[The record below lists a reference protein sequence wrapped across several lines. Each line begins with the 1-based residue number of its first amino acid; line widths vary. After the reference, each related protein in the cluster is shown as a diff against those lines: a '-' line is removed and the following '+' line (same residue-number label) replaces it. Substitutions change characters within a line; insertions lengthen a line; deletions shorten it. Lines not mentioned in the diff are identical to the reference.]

1 MRSLILFLAAT
12 SALAQISRQTMS
24 SNTTEDLRGVSAVS
38 AQIAWASGTH
48 GTYLR
53 TTDGHTWIPSQVPN
67 AAMLDFRG
75 VVAFSADEAFLM
87 SSGPG
92 DQSRI
97 YHTTDA
103 GKTWQL
109 QFTNKNPKGFFDSM
123 LFWDRTHGIVLGDP
137 IPDETDKES
146 NKESGQLKF
155 ELLQTTDGQTWI
167 PLPTANLPP
176 AIEGEGAF
184 AASNSCLAI
193 LPSPSALTSKST
205 PTSMPIPTPE
215 LRLTS
220 EFPIPT
226 FSSVIPSEARNLG
239 FAGATNTAGPFAPPP
254 AQPWKSGASAPR
266 EPSEKEG
273 ASAPDPN
280 IWFATGGKSARVF
293 HSPDRG
299 QTWQVFNTPIIHG
312 PDSAGIFS
320 ISFRDPLHGVIAG
333 GDYKHPDQDGPNLAF
348 TNDGGQTWTLSEI
361 HPQAYFS
368 AAAYDRRQR
377 VPQTKNPH
385 KKEDNKKDLDDNQAQ
400 ARLFLVGPKFVFD
413 FRPPKDPT
421 RISPSKKSG
430 IQFNAASPF
439 PQGGALIVGPKG
451 SIAIIP

>member
-1 MRSLILFLAAT
+1 M
-12 SALAQISRQTMS
+12 SA
-24 SNTTEDLRGVSAVS
+24 
-38 AQIAWASGTH
+38 
-48 GTYLR
+48 
-53 TTDGHTWIPSQVPN
+53 
-67 AAMLDFRG
+67 
-75 VVAFSADEAFLM
+75 
-87 SSGPG
+87 GPG

-123 LFWDRTHGIVLGDP
+123 LFWDRTHGIALADP

-146 NKESGQLKF
+146 SKESGQLKF
-155 ELLQTTDGQTWI
+155 ELLQTTDGQTWT
-167 PLPTANLPP
+167 PLPPANLPP
-176 AIEGEGAF
+176 SIAGEGAF

-193 LPSPSALTSKST
+193 LPSPSALTSRST
-205 PTSMPIPTPE
+205 PTSSSTPTPMPI
-215 LRLTS
+215 LTS
-220 EFPIPT
+220 ELLLPTFSSVIPSA

-239 FAGATNTAGPFAPPP
+239 FAGATNTAGRIAPPP
-254 AQPWKSGASAPR
+254 AQPWKSDASAPR
-266 EPSEKEG
+266 EPSEKDA
-273 ASAPDPN
+273 ASDPDPN
-280 IWFATGGKSARVF
+280 IWFATGGKAARVF

-299 QTWQVFNTPIIHG
+299 QTWQVFNTPIVHG

-368 AAAYDRRQR
+368 AAAYDRRSNDR
-377 VPQTKNPH
+377 HSNDRRIKNP
-385 KKEDNKKDLDDNQAQ
+385 NKKDLDDNQAQ
-400 ARLFLVGPKFVFD
+400 VRLFIVGPKFVFD
-413 FRPPKDPT
+413 FRPPKNPT